1 VQNNKNNFIQQKYYL
16 PLAKFVVINYNKTK
30 LKSAFAE
37 ILYFRRF
44 FMKTLK
50 KTLSLILSVCLIASI
65 FAVAAV
71 TVSANYGDEEHNKNI
86 VDCVKSTSTK
96 TLRFYMP
103 QEWRNAYNDTYD
115 GQDLATC
122 SAGIYWWEGSDNC
135 ELAENQARG
144 KGWPGYTVTE
154 TDPDCAN
161 VFVAKVPDD
170 VTTIIWN
177 NSVNGPEKYEDDP
190 DLYQGAMQI
199 ENTSSE
205 YFMPGEDVYGF
216 YPEGTDDF
224 DGMIYVCNLKDTTIN
239 EYNGKMTFKG
249 CLFYYYGQ
257 GKYGV
262 NKEPVEGQVFEN
274 GEWPGGETP
283 EETTVDPSSTE
294 ETTAASG
301 EETTAA
307 PGEETTA
314 APGEDTTVAPGEDE
328 GKTPQD
334 TTEPQETTVPATTA
348 APQETTAAPQG
359 TTAAPAKPAVTP
371 VKKVL
376 ANTAKISAKKVTV
389 KAKKAKK
396 KAVTVKPIKVK
407 NAKGAVSYKVAK
419 KDKKKVLK
427 LKKNGSVKVKKGAK
441 KGTYKMTV
449 TVSVKGNANY
459 APVKKN
465 VKVTVKVK

>member
-1 VQNNKNNFIQQKYYL
+1 
-16 PLAKFVVINYNKTK
+16 
-30 LKSAFAE
+30 
-37 ILYFRRF
+37 
-44 FMKTLK
+44 MKTLK

-115 GQDLATC
+115 GQDLASC

-135 ELAENQARG
+135 KLEENMSRG
-144 KGWPGYTVTE
+144 KDWPGYNVTE

-161 VFVAKVPDD
+161 VFVAHVPDD
-170 VTTIIWN
+170 VTTIIWHN
-177 NSVNGPEKYEDDP
+177 TVNGPEKFEDDP
-190 DLYQGAMQI
+190 TLYQAAMQV

-205 YFMPGEDVYGF
+205 YFMPGEDIYGF
-216 YPEGTDDF
+216 YPDGTDDF
-224 DGMIYVCNLKDTTIN
+224 DGMIYVCNLKDTAIN

-249 CLFYYYGQ
+249 CWFYYYGQ

-294 ETTAASG
+294 ETT
-301 EETTAA
+301 T
-307 PGEETTA
+307 PV
-314 APGEDTTVAPGEDE
+314 EDTTADPSAAQDTTATQEATNATGEDE
-328 GKTPQD
+328 GKTPQE

-396 KAVTVKPIKVK
+396 KAVTVKPITVK

-419 KDKKKVLK
+419 KDKKKVLT